1 MELDS
6 LVYNGKVLLALL
18 ITALSVIN
26 DSLENIFDVKTASEM
41 KYLGLKL
48 TCTLKLYFK

>member
-18 ITALSVIN
+18 ITALRVIN
-26 DSLENIFDVKTASEM
+26 DTLENITVDALSVLWSSVLTVEM
-41 KYLGLKL
+41 IAGG
-48 TCTLKLYFK
+48 